1 MLESSIQFQ
10 ILKNDN
16 NKIISTSII
25 IDKKKCVGIIE
36 NSMMPLK
43 KLGFID
49 VLSNIFLR

>member
-10 ILKNDN
+10 IVKNDN
-16 NKIISTSII
+16 NKIISTRTI
-25 IDKKKCVGIIE
+25 IDKKCVGIIE